1 MPVPVALEEFAR
13 IVFALQLEE
22 FLELRERRLYLAP
35 ERVAVV
41 RRVIAATMA
50 QADVDQR
57 AERIGGADEAGA
69 RALDVEVEDH
79 ARIGLLRPGEEALA
93 VLLDPPHGAVDDL
106 GLGAKRVR
114 AHLGHERL
122 ERLALAVDLGDHL
135 GAATGRAP

>member
-41 RRVIAATMA
+41 RRVIAATVA

-69 RALDVEVEDH
+69 RALDVQVEDH
-79 ARIGLLRPGEEALA
+79 ARIGLLRPGEEAFAAFLA
-93 VLLDPPHGAVDDL
+93 CVVF
-106 GLGAKRVR
+106 
-114 AHLGHERL
+114 RL
-122 ERLALAVDLGDHL
+122 VSFVISH
-135 GAATGRAP
+135 